1 MSICQRALGLRP
13 QGFTS
18 NDGHGLNIGL
28 FGHNLTICLVLCVCG
43 GGAGYESHSLNQ
55 LHFDD
60 QFCENFWPCPYF
72 YVNLK

>member
-28 FGHNLTICLVLCVCG
+28 FGHNLTICLVFFFFFFFFG
-43 GGAGYESHSLNQ
+43 GGAGY
-55 LHFDD
+55 
-60 QFCENFWPCPYF
+60 
-72 YVNLK
+72 